1 MEKFEKI
8 GRNSEFRRKEHKKR
22 HLEQYSMEKHLAS
35 WKSFF
40 YIWAKESMN
49 KVKKRLD
56 ALTSQIL
63 ANPALGKDDAI
74 ISELRGLRELLQTW
88 RAFYAVQGQYSD
100 DLPEG
105 PRQVREASQTWD

>member
-1 MEKFEKI
+1 MKKFEVKKFEI
-8 GRNSEFRRKEHKKR
+8 LTKRTEKTAFRTVFNRKTFGNSKKLL
-22 HLEQYSMEKHLAS
+22 HIY
-35 WKSFF
+35 
-40 YIWAKESMN
+40 AKEFMN

>member
-1 MEKFEKI
+1 
-8 GRNSEFRRKEHKKR
+8 
-22 HLEQYSMEKHLAS
+22 
-35 WKSFF
+35 
-40 YIWAKESMN
+40 MN

-88 RAFYAVQGQYSD
+88 RAFYAVQGQYSNDLPEGPRQVQGQYSD

>member
-1 MEKFEKI
+1 
-8 GRNSEFRRKEHKKR
+8 
-22 HLEQYSMEKHLAS
+22 
-35 WKSFF
+35 
-40 YIWAKESMN
+40 MN

-100 DLPEG
+100 DLPED
-105 PRQVREASQTWD
+105 PRQAREAPQTWD

>member
-1 MEKFEKI
+1 
-8 GRNSEFRRKEHKKR
+8 
-22 HLEQYSMEKHLAS
+22 
-35 WKSFF
+35 
-40 YIWAKESMN
+40 MN

-105 PRQVREASQTWD
+105 PRQGQYSDDLPEGPRQAREASQTWD

>member
-1 MEKFEKI
+1 
-8 GRNSEFRRKEHKKR
+8 
-22 HLEQYSMEKHLAS
+22 
-35 WKSFF
+35 
-40 YIWAKESMN
+40 MN

-105 PRQVREASQTWD
+105 PRQARQAREASQTWD

>member
-1 MEKFEKI
+1 
-8 GRNSEFRRKEHKKR
+8 
-22 HLEQYSMEKHLAS
+22 
-35 WKSFF
+35 
-40 YIWAKESMN
+40 MN

-88 RAFYAVQGQYSD
+88 RAFYAVQGQYSQFNSAQTIISNLHYND
-100 DLPEG
+100 AVQSYQKDVGGFP
-105 PRQVREASQTWD
+105 ASVLGAIAGVKEVEPFA